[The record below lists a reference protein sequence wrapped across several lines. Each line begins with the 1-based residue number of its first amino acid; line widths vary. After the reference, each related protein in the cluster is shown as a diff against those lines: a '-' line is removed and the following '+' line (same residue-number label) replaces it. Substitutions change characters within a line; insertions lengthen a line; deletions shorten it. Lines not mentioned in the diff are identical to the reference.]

1 MIQTPE
7 ATFEPDIIE
16 FTITLSTIEIEE
28 QEEPL
33 LELEVI
39 NTAPYFKN
47 W

>member
-1 MIQTPE
+1 MIQTPG
-7 ATFEPDIIE
+7 ATLEPDMIE
-16 FTITLSTIEIEE
+16 FTITLSAMEIEE